1 MIIDSCYSV
10 HTWNTAWVNATQ
22 RWEFFNLRILSQFC
36 FFLIHVL
43 SFSVLMRRAPPT
55 SQHPIMIILWSYDH
69 SMTKSSSMCLRCSD
83 EEGAP
88 GQLLSVNNIGESTI
102 LTSDLFLTAAFGKV
116 TILIKA
122 QLGILLVQAT
132 NWGNEEEGNKTT
144 SIRINSLHPKI
155 YPFQLL
161 SVPLALF

>member
-22 RWEFFNLRILSQFC
+22 RWEFFNLRICRLSQFC
-36 FFLIHVL
+36 FFLISMCFL
-43 SFSVLMRRAPPT
+43 SQFWWGELL
-55 SQHPIMIILWSYDH
+55 QHHSTQSWSYDH
-69 SMTKSSSMCLRCSD
+69 SMTKSSSTCLRCSD

-144 SIRINSLHPKI
+144 SIWINLLHPKI